1 MYISYSFIL
10 VNSCTIHY
18 GPPSEFVLLHCA
30 AAYTMPFY
38 PWTHQMCFENFVFV
52 LWGDFWLWLKLLVV
66 WRQSTCHV
74 ILTQQFWFFDF
85 CGGRRGHVMI
95 LRDWNLFKKKQ
106 ILTYLKKIKESV
118 SRRACISIHLFAYLD
133 VFLIPIFWF
142 IISLSLWL
150 EANYPIPSQKFSQTL
165 FIFLYLYFFF
175 FKQMKWNQIKWETI
189 WNTGCNFSQRP
200 VTDVVVVYS
209 IPHSQ
214 RTDTCGQCSAAISW
228 WRRYNKEREMELTA
242 GI

>member
-1 MYISYSFIL
+1 MYHTLWPPFRVCIIALRGCIYYAIL
-10 VNSCTIHY
+10 
-18 GPPSEFVLLHCA
+18 PMEA
-30 AAYTMPFY
+30 
-38 PWTHQMCFENFVFV
+38 WTHQMCFENFVFV

-95 LRDWNLFKKKQ
+95 LRDWNLLKKKTNLDLFKEDQ
-106 ILTYLKKIKESV
+106 GICVSSCVHIYSLIRLPGCFFNTY
-118 SRRACISIHLFAYLD
+118 
-133 VFLIPIFWF
+133 FLIYYFVKFVAWSELPDPVSTVFANSFYIRSF
-142 IISLSLWL
+142 IYIS
-150 EANYPIPSQKFSQTL
+150 
-165 FIFLYLYFFF
+165 FF

-214 RTDTCGQCSAAISW
+214 RTDTCGQCSAAFSW